1 MSLFKKKN
9 ISAAHPFC
17 SAVVVAAGNSTR
29 MNGINKQTLLVD
41 GVPVLIMTLKALE
54 ECDAVDEIV
63 IAAREQDIPDFYSLV
78 KEYEITKVKTITV
91 GGDTRQQSVK
101 NAVEKV
107 SGESEY
113 LIIHDGARPFVSEEI
128 ILNTL
133 SAAEQFGSAAAGVP
147 SKDTVK
153 VVNERGEIVSTPE
166 RSTLRLVQTPQI
178 FKKELYLK
186 ALNSVE
192 NADKFTDDC
201 KLIEA
206 YGGTVVITEGSYDN
220 IKITTPEDIILAQ
233 AIIEKRKE
241 ND

>member
-101 NAVEKV
+101 NAVEKASV
-107 SGESEY
+107 ESEY

-178 FKKELYLK
+178 FKKELYIK

-192 NADKFTDDC
+192 GAEQFTDDC

>member
-54 ECDAVDEIV
+54 RCDAVDEIV
-63 IAAREQDIPDFYSLV
+63 IAAREQDIPDFYSLI

-91 GGDTRQQSVK
+91 GGDTRQKSVK

-107 SGESEY
+107 SCESEY
-113 LIIHDGARPFVSEEI
+113 LIIHDGARPFVTEDI

-153 VVNERGEIVSTPE
+153 VVNDRGEIISTPD

-186 ALNSVE
+186 ALNCVRGAE
-192 NADKFTDDC
+192 QFTDDC

-241 ND
+241 NG

>member
-54 ECDAVDEIV
+54 GCGAVNEIV

-91 GGDTRQQSVK
+91 GGDTRQKSVK

-178 FKKELYLK
+178 FKKELYIK

-192 NADKFTDDC
+192 GAEQFTDDC